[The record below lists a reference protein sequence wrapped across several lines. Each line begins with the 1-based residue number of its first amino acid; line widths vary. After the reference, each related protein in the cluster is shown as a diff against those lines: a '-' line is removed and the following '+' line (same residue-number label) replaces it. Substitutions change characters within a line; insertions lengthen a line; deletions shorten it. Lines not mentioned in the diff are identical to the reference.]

1 MTTTTHESPTPM
13 MLRRTLGLAL
23 SAALAVTATAGA
35 QGSASAGPAANGELL
50 LDGRTLNGWTQVGPG
65 RFVVQPDGSIVG
77 EGGMGLLYYTPRAF
91 RDFVLELDYRAES
104 PGANSG
110 IFVRVPTAPKTPEDA
125 VRGGYEIQIDD
136 TGDPIHTTGSIYD
149 VSAPTRRA
157 SRPAGQWNH
166 YRIEVAGQRYQVFLN
181 GEKVNDFIGERGR
194 EGYIGLQNHDVDSRV
209 RFRNVRVTPL
219 QVAGAPNS
227 LGELLAVRETRAPIR
242 VLMVTATTGWRHTEA
257 IDAAKKVMAEV
268 DKTTELDV
276 TMTEDVNVF
285 TPATLAK
292 YDVLFLS
299 NATLRAAEPDAKVE
313 RPEPRNHDKPAP
325 ALTKAQEQ
333 AMLEF
338 VRSGKGLVVT
348 HSGVDAF
355 YGSRGYR
362 EMIGGGL
369 FQSHPW
375 TQLVRANVE
384 DPGNAAVSHLGD
396 GFGLRDEI
404 YVTDTNPRWNS
415 RVLLSLDMPS
425 VGVEA
430 GHADR
435 TSDDYPLSWIRSYG
449 KGKVFVTVLGHFADV
464 WRSPAFLEHVM
475 QGTRMAAGRLPG
487 DFSGHRVKETIAQN
501 VWPDDLAI
509 DEQGIVWIA
518 ELTGKIHRYD
528 PQTKQTTVAGQ
539 LPTTDP
545 TNIEHGLLGIE
556 VDPNFHR
563 GEPYLY
569 VFYTVPE
576 AYVNTLSRFTVTN
589 GTLDM
594 TSEKVLLR
602 VPTEPHCCHQAGD
615 LEWGPNGTLFVSTGD
630 TGESGTKPED
640 EISLARV
647 KSFRERNKLKDHHW
661 SRLVDSE
668 RTSQS
673 LQELRGKVLRV
684 NKDGSIPKDNPFYGK
699 PGVRWEIF
707 AYGLRNP
714 YRIKWDDETKRLF
727 IGIVGP
733 DEQVTY
739 DWYDIAR
746 GGENFGWPRV
756 NGRLFYN
763 EWTPQMIP
771 AYVPSAWEYT
781 YAGGSRSAGGGPFYR
796 SNGKNAFPQLQ
807 GKQLMFDWSR
817 KWLKYGT
824 IVNGTFESDTIADA
838 RAQKRQFKIPAKRLA
853 DIKTFDMLTTTSPI
867 SMEVGP
873 DGCVYVAEFAGFW
886 KAAEGANVSRY
897 CWVRERAAED
907 TKTSAPAAT
916 SSGQ

>member
-1 MTTTTHESPTPM
+1 MHL
-13 MLRRTLGLAL
+13 LRTIGLTSCAVL
-23 SAALAVTATAGA
+23 VVAA
-35 QGSASAGPAANGELL
+35 SASAQGTASAAASNGESLF
-50 LDGRTLNGWTQVGPG
+50 DGRTLNGWTQVGPG
-65 RFVVQPDGSIVG
+65 RFVVESDGSIAA
-77 EGGMGLLYYTPRAF
+77 EGGTGLIYYTPRTF
-91 RDFVLELDYRAES
+91 RDFVLELEYRAES

-110 IFVRVPTAPKTPEDA
+110 IFVRVPEQPKTPQDA
-125 VRGGYEIQIDD
+125 VSRGYEIDIDD
-136 TGDPIHTTGSIYD
+136 TGDAIRTTGSI
-149 VSAPTRRA
+149 SGLAAPARMA
-157 SRPAGQWNH
+157 AKPAGQWNR
-166 YRIEVAGQRYQVFLN
+166 YRIEVTGQRYQVFLN
-181 GEKVNDFIGERGR
+181 GEKVNDFFGDRGR

-209 RFRNVRVTPL
+209 HFRNVRVTPL
-219 QVAGAPNS
+219 QVANAPAGV
-227 LGELLAVRETRAPIR
+227 GELLAVGETRAPIR

-257 IDAAKKVMAEV
+257 IDAAKQVMAEV

-276 TMTEDVNVF
+276 TVTEDVKVF

-299 NATLRAAEPDAKVE
+299 NSTLRAAEPDDPVE

-375 TQLVRANVE
+375 TRHVRANVE
-384 DPGNAAVSHLGD
+384 DSGNAAVVHLGD

-435 TSDDYPLSWIRSYG
+435 TSDDYPLSWIRTYG

-464 WRSPAFLEHVM
+464 WRSPAFLQHVL

-640 EISLARV
+640 EISKLRIKTFV
-647 KSFRERNKLKDHHW
+647 ERNKLKDYHW

-699 PGVRWEIF
+699 TGVRWEIF

-733 DEQVTY
+733 DEQATY

-746 GGENFGWPRV
+746 GGENFGWPRT

-771 AYVPSAWEYT
+771 AYVPPAWEYT

-796 SNGKNAFPQLQ
+796 SNGKHAFPQLQ

-824 IVNGTFESDTIADA
+824 IVNGTFESDTVADV
-838 RAQKRQFKIPAKRLA
+838 RAQKRQFRIPAKRLA
-853 DIKTFDMLTTTSPI
+853 DIKTFDLLTTTSPI
-867 SMEVGP
+867 SMEIGP

-897 CWVRERAAED
+897 CWVRESVAED
-907 TKTSAPAAT
+907 TKTSSPAAT
-916 SSGQ
+916 GSGGAR